1 MGFKNKLIIVTGGT
15 SGIGEQIVND
25 LTIKGATVAVL
36 SRGLSNQSKAY
47 KQKNSDKI
55 HFFGCDI
62 AIEDQVKKSFKLIA
76 NKLGKCD
83 GLVNNAGINPSR
95 NNILSTSFK
104 DWRKTLDVNLTG
116 MFNCTKNA
124 ISIMNDKGLKSVV
137 NISSI
142 AGIIP
147 LQKRTAYMASKF
159 GMIGLASSLAIDF
172 AKDQIRINTICPG
185 YVNTPLV
192 SNYLKNLKKEE
203 RDNLLKSHILG
214 RIGQPKDIS
223 PFVLFLLSNKSSWV
237 TGSVIPVDGGYS
249 LGMKKSV

>member
-1 MGFKNKLIIVTGGT
+1 
-15 SGIGEQIVND
+15 
-25 LTIKGATVAVL
+25 
-36 SRGLSNQSKAY
+36 
-47 KQKNSDKI
+47 
-55 HFFGCDI
+55 
-62 AIEDQVKKSFKLIA
+62 
-76 NKLGKCD
+76 
-83 GLVNNAGINPSR
+83 
-95 NNILSTSFK
+95 
-104 DWRKTLDVNLTG
+104 

-192 SNYLKNLKKEE
+192 SNYLKNLKKGRE
-203 RDNLLKSHILG
+203 R
-214 RIGQPKDIS
+214 
-223 PFVLFLLSNKSSWV
+223 
-237 TGSVIPVDGGYS
+237 
-249 LGMKKSV
+249 